1 MWRDPSVRVSRLLR
15 GFDALASLFG
25 PDAKAPD
32 IKNGAAAEAERRE
45 VQTMLDIAQ
54 TESTAKQNQGADAP
68 PCYAETTPNDVRRI
82 KALLQD
88 RLARAKN
95 LAPGQMLSETVEITP
110 AMAQYIL
117 DTHNTRNRP
126 ISQGRIQ
133 KHARI
138 IRRGELLVTSQGIS
152 FATDDAMNNGQH
164 RLLACVLTG
173 MPIRVFVVFGETPKA
188 FKVLDT
194 QGSRTGSDTLAVL
207 GYTHTTV
214 LAAAARQL
222 MIVTSDNPLSNA
234 SLDNEGVIAIV
245 EKHPDLQAA
254 CLPGSRVGGK
264 LGCSKAA
271 TTAAFYLI
279 EKHSKHTKQLDDF
292 VNMLCDPTKVTK
304 GRVILTLRDG
314 LMRKQLD
321 SQFRSGGNRA
331 AAQAA
336 AIIKAWNIWVTKSRF
351 ITDILWR
358 EGETFPQPV

>member
-1 MWRDPSVRVSRLLR
+1 MSPRLHSFSDLS
-15 GFDALASLFG
+15 SLFG
-25 PDAKAPD
+25 EPDASERATKKDAQ
-32 IKNGAAAEAERRE
+32 AEAQARPESRD
-45 VQTMLDIAQ
+45 MLEIAQ
-54 TESTAKQNQGADAP
+54 TERPAKPDYGNGTA
-68 PCYAETTPNDVRRI
+68 PCYAETAPNEVRRI

-88 RLARAKN
+88 RLSRARN
-95 LAPGQMLSETVEITP
+95 LAAGQMLAETIEITP

-117 DTHNTRNRP
+117 DTHNKRNRP
-126 ISQGRIQ
+126 VSQGRIQ
-133 KHARI
+133 KLARK
-138 IRRGELLVTSQGIS
+138 IRAGEMLVTSQGIS
-152 FATDDAMNNGQH
+152 FATDDGLNNGQH
-164 RLLACVLTG
+164 RLLACVQTG

-188 FKVLDT
+188 FEVLDT

-207 GYTHTTV
+207 GYSHTTV

-234 SLDNEGVIAIV
+234 SFDNTRVIKLV
-245 EKHPDLQAA
+245 EAHPELQGA
-254 CLPGSRVGGK
+254 CVPGSRVGAK

-271 TTAAFYLI
+271 TTVAFYLI
-279 EKHSKHTKQLDDF
+279 ARRSKHAVQLDAF
-292 VNMLCDPTKVTK
+292 VEKLCDPTKDTK

-314 LMRKQLD
+314 LMKKELD

-358 EGETFPQPV
+358 EGESFPQPV